1 MQTQR
6 RIRGSLHFYR
16 DIGSCIINLAAA
28 AGHLSDVRVMLAW
41 GIDKLLAGVLAAEG
55 ITW

>member
-1 MQTQR
+1 M
-6 RIRGSLHFYR
+6 
-16 DIGSCIINLAAA
+16 GSCIINLAAA
-28 AGHLSDVRVMLAW
+28 AGHLSDVRVMLAR